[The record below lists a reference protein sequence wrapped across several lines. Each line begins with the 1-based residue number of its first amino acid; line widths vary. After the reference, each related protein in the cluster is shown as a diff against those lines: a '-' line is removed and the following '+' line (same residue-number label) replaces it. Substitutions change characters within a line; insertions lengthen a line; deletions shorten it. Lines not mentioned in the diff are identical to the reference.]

1 VRSRELLCSSSHG
14 LHCGVR
20 PLTLAVCA
28 ASQLIVRHW
37 FVERQTSKLNH
48 TILPRNV
55 VLEDS
60 AAAMAGLRS
69 GTSLRSGRDFSR
81 SGCTRLHYVF
91 VVMQR
96 TTHWFVVPLRCRC
109 TRRKHHG
116 AQYSSSKPTSAPGSP
131 TRPIE
136 ALNAMSLAQ
145 TSQAQ
150 RLLSAQAAS
159 VLVLPPPSPTQPV
172 PASTS

>member
-1 VRSRELLCSSSHG
+1 VTDAGTALRPICYIISNVYEIGLSGLTLTEQCRQSADTLFADRQVEQRRILVRSRELLCSSSHG

-91 VVMQR
+91 RGNATNNSLV
-96 TTHWFVVPLRCRC
+96 CC
-109 TRRKHHG
+109 T
-116 AQYSSSKPTSAPGSP
+116 SS
-131 TRPIE
+131 
-136 ALNAMSLAQ
+136 LSLHA
-145 TSQAQ
+145 TKT
-150 RLLSAQAAS
+150 
-159 VLVLPPPSPTQPV
+159 PW
-172 PASTS
+172 STIF